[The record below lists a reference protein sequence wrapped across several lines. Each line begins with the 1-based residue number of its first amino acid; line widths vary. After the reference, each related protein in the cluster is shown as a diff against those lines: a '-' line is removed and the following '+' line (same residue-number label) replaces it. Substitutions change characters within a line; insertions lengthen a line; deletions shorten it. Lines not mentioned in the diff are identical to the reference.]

1 MTVLKKLLRN
11 PSAVAG
17 LFILLLLIII
27 SIVGPF
33 VVQSPYEQ
41 DTAMKLLPPSGEH
54 CSEQMILEGMY
65 SAVLLPV
72 PIIPL
77 QPDLFRLF

>member
-54 CSEQMILEGMY
+54 WFGTDDFGRDVFSRIVTGAHY
-65 SAVLLPV
+65 
-72 PIIPL
+72 
-77 QPDLFRLF
+77 